1 MLWLN
6 SFICSPSRLLSLRW
20 NAAQGW
26 FGHLA
31 PRSCVAVALLLFL
44 PACGFQAIYGKSDDT
59 NIEIGTYLASTT
71 VTTRGSGELGNQLK
85 NTIEDR
91 LNPTAATSLYGKA
104 FNLEVRVT
112 APRTPLGIGRSGA
125 ISRYDVTLQSSY
137 VLTDAETREVLDKG
151 VITRRVSFFNADEKF
166 ASYAAEKDA
175 IDRGINELGEDY
187 KMRLASYFAE
197 HYKLSVVAD

>member
-1 MLWLN
+1 M
-6 SFICSPSRLLSLRW
+6 SRI
-20 NAAQGW
+20 
-26 FGHLA
+26 LA
-31 PRSCVAVALLLFL
+31 GIALLLLL

-71 VTTRGSGELGNQLK
+71 VNTRGSGELGNRLK
-85 NTIEDR
+85 IAVEDR
-91 LNPTAATSLYGKA
+91 LNPTAAASLYGKA
-104 FNLEVRVT
+104 FNLEIRVT

-137 VLTDAETREVLDKG
+137 VLSDAETREVLDKG

-166 ASYAAEKDA
+166 ASYAAEQDA

-187 KMRLASYFAE
+187 KIRLAAYFAE
-197 HYKLSVVAD
+197 HYKLSIVAD